1 VRYLR
6 AWNDYPIT
14 EIRAARC
21 VCGKAVF
28 ALIHA
33 GDAGGA
39 MRICV
44 ACKREHLIGDSG
56 EYWDDAEAAECACP
70 CGNET
75 FEVAAGFAFYADSK
89 DVRWI
94 YIGLRCT
101 RCEQSGVYVDWK
113 IDYAPSHQLLDQV

>member
-1 VRYLR
+1 M
-6 AWNDYPIT
+6 
-14 EIRAARC
+14 
-21 VCGKAVF
+21 CGKAVF

-113 IDYAPSHQLLDQV
+113 IDYSPSHQLLDQV